1 MLDAQDK
8 KRADEWAAREKKI
21 QDAMDRMAGT
31 VLKKSNAAEKE
42 LEMRVLKAA
51 EARDKRLADEE
62 RAKKE
67 RIRKRDQD
75 IKMTLDA

>member
-31 VLKKSNAAEKE
+31 LLKKSNAAEKE

-62 RAKKE
+62 KAKKE
-67 RIRKRDQD
+67 RAQKRD
-75 IKMTLDA
+75 

>member
-1 MLDAQDK
+1 
-8 KRADEWAAREKKI
+8 
-21 QDAMDRMAGT
+21 MDRMAGT

-42 LEMRVLKAA
+42 LEMRVLRAA

-62 RAKKE
+62 KAKKD
-67 RIRKRDQD
+67 RAQKRDQD

>member
-1 MLDAQDK
+1 
-8 KRADEWAAREKKI
+8 
-21 QDAMDRMAGT
+21 MDRMAGT

-67 RIRKRDQD
+67 RIRKRDED
-75 IKMTLDA
+75 IKHTLDA

>member
-1 MLDAQDK
+1 
-8 KRADEWAAREKKI
+8 
-21 QDAMDRMAGT
+21 MDRMAGT

-42 LEMRVLKAA
+42 LEMRVLRAA

-62 RAKKE
+62 KAKKE
-67 RIRKRDQD
+67 RAQKRDQD

>member
-1 MLDAQDK
+1 
-8 KRADEWAAREKKI
+8 
-21 QDAMDRMAGT
+21 MAGT

-62 RAKKE
+62 KAKKE
-67 RIRKRDQD
+67 RAQKRDQD
-75 IKMTLDA
+75 IKLTLDA

>member
-1 MLDAQDK
+1 
-8 KRADEWAAREKKI
+8 
-21 QDAMDRMAGT
+21 MDRMAGT

-62 RAKKE
+62 KAKKE
-67 RIRKRDQD
+67 RAQKRDQD
-75 IKMTLDA
+75 IKLTLDA